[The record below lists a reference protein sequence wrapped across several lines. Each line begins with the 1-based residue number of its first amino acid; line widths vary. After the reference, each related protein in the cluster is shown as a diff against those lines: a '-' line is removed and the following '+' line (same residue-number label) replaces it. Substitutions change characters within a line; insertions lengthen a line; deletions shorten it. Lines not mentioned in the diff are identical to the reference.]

1 MVSAG
6 SSQRILG
13 LAFVLMVMSGHSSV
27 LAQNQRLAKTTI
39 ADHDVVILG
48 YGRSNQNCESVD
60 PPGLYLDKPPDHGT
74 ICFRVNDIKIN
85 EAIVGNLKHCVGRNI
100 RGVTVV
106 YLPRW
111 KYIGLD
117 DARYTVVFPQA
128 RHSVYVDLTVL
139 PDRPGSP
146 SVAPADINTPA
157 AESSQ
162 SPGPIPACTA
172 LVS

>member
-1 MVSAG
+1 M
-6 SSQRILG
+6 
-13 LAFVLMVMSGHSSV
+13 
-27 LAQNQRLAKTTI
+27 
-39 ADHDVVILG
+39 
-48 YGRSNQNCESVD
+48 
-60 PPGLYLDKPPDHGT
+60 
-74 ICFRVNDIKIN
+74 NDIKIN
-85 EAIVGNLKHCVGRNI
+85 EAIVGNLKHCVGNGNI

-146 SVAPADINTPA
+146 SVAPADIITPA
-157 AESSQ
+157 ADF
-162 SPGPIPACTA
+162 PRNRRTYLHGV
-172 LVS
+172 VS

>member
-1 MVSAG
+1 M
-6 SSQRILG
+6 
-13 LAFVLMVMSGHSSV
+13 
-27 LAQNQRLAKTTI
+27 
-39 ADHDVVILG
+39 
-48 YGRSNQNCESVD
+48 
-60 PPGLYLDKPPDHGT
+60 
-74 ICFRVNDIKIN
+74 NDIKIN

-139 PDRPGSP
+139 PDRSGSP
-146 SVAPADINTPA
+146 SVAPDIIAPA
-157 AESSQ
+157 AESS
-162 SPGPIPACTA
+162 
-172 LVS
+172 

>member
-1 MVSAG
+1 M
-6 SSQRILG
+6 LG
-13 LAFVLMVMSGHSSV
+13 LAFVLMIVPDHSQA
-27 LAQNQRLAKTTI
+27 LAQNQRLAKATK
-39 ADHDVVILG
+39 ADHEVVILG
-48 YGRSNQNCESVD
+48 YGRSDQNCESVD
-60 PPGLYLDKPPDHGT
+60 PPALYLDKPPDHGT

-100 RGVTVV
+100 RGVAVV

-111 KYIGLD
+111 KYIGPD
-117 DARYTVVFPQA
+117 HVRYTVVFPQA

-139 PDRPGSP
+139 PDRSGSP
-146 SVAPADINTPA
+146 SAAPADISTPA